1 MLKKDAKSQ
10 IWYKRGIETK
20 TFHMSMLSFMNSKP
34 LYVNNTRKNLLSCLF
49 YIKTNTSIAK
59 FEV

>member
-1 MLKKDAKSQ
+1 MQNHKYGTRDGSRLKLSTQ
-10 IWYKRGIETK
+10 
-20 TFHMSMLSFMNSKP
+20 SMLSFMNSKP